1 MPGKIPKEIKI
12 LTRVEVGMVGLC
24 NPVMSMSVMH
34 GSGQAYL
41 KRYNCTLVKD
51 VNEVARQLPRHM
63 SLSDLAVLRPEG
75 CTQQPND
82 LRFRPAVVLNAL
94 RWLQQNNPLY
104 AHVVLDEN
112 VFDDPLSVEYS
123 DVEELPFNAEETV
136 ELDDALRTVG
146 ASVSTNPT
154 TNTSF
159 TETLLLR
166 PPDATSTEQH
176 LQESLVSDDIVREW
190 RGIQPG
196 SQTVVALPRSST
208 FANPVTHPHYFELCF
223 PNLFPYG
230 RGGPGDLNVLSDV
243 EHART
248 MLTRGG
254 VYGETYR
261 WYQMYSPYYF
271 TLYAHLMRRKVGG
284 LVATIVKN
292 ATTSGH
298 HPTNLRGRNEYAEGE
313 DEDDEGRGLDDDDGA
328 DSDNEG
334 GVSYAVHDA
343 ELTVA
348 NVLAVEA
355 HMRESRNSM
364 RNETVKK
371 LMDRLTPY
379 AQSLPG
385 TVPHIKC
392 ERRKLLAMVASHV
405 VSLAGRMVWFVTMT
419 NPAPYSDDLFN
430 ILTGTNAPLH
440 FASSDDDVQDITRKV
455 DELDRTSRAR
465 LLGEHPAL
473 ALRLSKLKVDAVWR
487 LLITDGLAQPLGRVS
502 DLWYRTEFQAR
513 LIDHIHAMVAVAR
526 KQLEDSLHANKSPL
540 PDIVDTQVIACQPV
554 AICVHIM
561 VLFGRM
567 LCGNT

>member
-63 SLSDLAVLRPEG
+63 SLSDLAVLR
-75 CTQQPND
+75 
-82 LRFRPAVVLNAL
+82 
-94 RWLQQNNPLY
+94 
-104 AHVVLDEN
+104 
-112 VFDDPLSVEYS
+112 
-123 DVEELPFNAEETV
+123 
-136 ELDDALRTVG
+136 
-146 ASVSTNPT
+146 
-154 TNTSF
+154 
-159 TETLLLR
+159 
-166 PPDATSTEQH
+166 
-176 LQESLVSDDIVREW
+176 
-190 RGIQPG
+190 
-196 SQTVVALPRSST
+196 
-208 FANPVTHPHYFELCF
+208 
-223 PNLFPYG
+223 
-230 RGGPGDLNVLSDV
+230 
-243 EHART
+243 
-248 MLTRGG
+248 
-254 VYGETYR
+254 
-261 WYQMYSPYYF
+261 
-271 TLYAHLMRRKVGG
+271 
-284 LVATIVKN
+284 
-292 ATTSGH
+292 
-298 HPTNLRGRNEYAEGE
+298 
-313 DEDDEGRGLDDDDGA
+313 
-328 DSDNEG
+328 
-334 GVSYAVHDA
+334 
-343 ELTVA
+343 
-348 NVLAVEA
+348 
-355 HMRESRNSM
+355 
-364 RNETVKK
+364 
-371 LMDRLTPY
+371 
-379 AQSLPG
+379 
-385 TVPHIKC
+385 
-392 ERRKLLAMVASHV
+392 
-405 VSLAGRMVWFVTMT
+405 
-419 NPAPYSDDLFN
+419 
-430 ILTGTNAPLH
+430 PLH